1 LNHDLSTF
9 QNDFDSND
17 DHSISRKDENRSL
30 DRVKQI
36 ISREFRQTSR
46 RKRQSSRRALLAI
59 SRRHRVVVRKAR
71 DKINSLIVEKTK
83 KEKND
88 DDDESK
94 VESSKKRKLTSIVFK
109 FVFKSMFKISSKSQR
124 RIIEIETEIDIETSL
139 SRRLLRKTST
149 KMIVQSTKK
158 LMNSFES
165 KNDLEMKNVES
176 SSQNKSK
183 KSALRDSSRKSDA
196 SSKR

>member
-36 ISREFRQTSR
+36 ISRELRQTSR
-46 RKRQSSRRALLAI
+46 RKRQSSRRILLAI

-94 VESSKKRKLTSIVFK
+94 VESSKKRKLTSIVLK
-109 FVFKSMFKISSKSQR
+109 FVFKFMLKISSRSQR

-139 SRRLLRKTST
+139 SRRSLRKTST

-158 LMNSFES
+158 LMYSLES
-165 KNDLEMKNVES
+165 RDDLEMKDVEN

-183 KSALRDSSRKSDA
+183 KSVLRDSSRKNDA